1 MGSARSRSAFVTVA
15 RVVLVAMLGADGSE
29 GEDRVFAVHISHGKT
44 ARMVRNALDGAAQR
58 LERPDCQALLDRFA
72 DAEGRPLRASLER
85 AGVGSA
91 AYLSLLIFYDGSR
104 QARCRM
110 EGTFAAAEVGSRIVW
125 ICPEPFVRLAW
136 RDPGTAEAVVIHEAL
151 HSLGLGENP
160 PSSSEITARVVSHCM
175 R

>member
-1 MGSARSRSAFVTVA
+1 MGSALSRSVSVTVTG
-15 RVVLVAMLGADGSE
+15 VVLIAMLVGSGSE
-29 GEDRVFAVHISHGKT
+29 GEDRAFAVYISHGKT

-58 LERPDCQALLDRFA
+58 LERPPCQALLDRFA
-72 DAEGRPLRASLER
+72 DAEGQPLRASLER

-91 AYLSLLIFYDGSR
+91 AYLSLLVFYDGSR
-104 QARCRM
+104 HPRCRM
-110 EGTFAAAEVGSRIVW
+110 EGTFAAAAVGSRIVW

-136 RDPGTAEAVVIHEAL
+136 RDPGTAEAVMIHEAL

-160 PSSSEITARVVSHCM
+160 PSSSEITARVRSDCM